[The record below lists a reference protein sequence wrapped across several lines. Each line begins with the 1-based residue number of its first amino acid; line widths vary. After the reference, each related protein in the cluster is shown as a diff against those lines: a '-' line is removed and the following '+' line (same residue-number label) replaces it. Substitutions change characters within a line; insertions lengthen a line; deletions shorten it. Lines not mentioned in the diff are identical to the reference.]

1 MQPTIGILVLDTRFP
16 RIHGDAGNPSTW
28 PFPVRIAVVGGA
40 SPARVVRDDAE
51 GLIDAFVDAGSML
64 ASQGVDAITTTC
76 GFLVLHQ
83 RSIAQR
89 LTVPFA
95 SSSLLQIP
103 SIAALLPEGR
113 RVGIVTVESSSLT
126 RRHLE
131 AIGVDPMTP
140 IAGTEGGSELTR
152 VMLGNETGLDP
163 VAAQRDVVDAARSL
177 VCQHPDVGAI
187 VLECA
192 NMPPYASAVARELR
206 LPVYDWYSM
215 MCWLVQGLRPRA
227 FFAHGQL
234 AGRRADCA

>member
-1 MQPTIGILVLDTRFP
+1 MQPTIGILMLDTRFP

-40 SPARVVRDDAE
+40 SPERVVRDDAE
-51 GLIDAFVDAGSML
+51 GLIDAFVDAGL
-64 ASQGVDAITTTC
+64 QLVAQGVDAITTTC

-83 RSIAQR
+83 RLMAQR

-103 SIAALLPEGR
+103 SIAALLPPGR
-113 RVGIVTVESSSLT
+113 RVGIVSVDSSSLT
-126 RRHLE
+126 HRHLE
-131 AIGVDPMTP
+131 AIGIDPSTP

-152 VMLGNETGLDP
+152 VMLGNQTRLDP
-163 VAAQRDVVDAARSL
+163 ATAQRDVVSAAHSL
-177 VCQHPDVGAI
+177 VQQHPDVGAI

-192 NMPPYASAVARELR
+192 NMPPYASALARALK

-215 MCWLVQGLRPRA
+215 VCWLAQGLRPRT
-227 FFAHGQL
+227 FFPHK
-234 AGRRADCA
+234 